1 MLAAIGGLATCTIN
15 AQTPQ
20 QYAGTGGNTYG
31 RAGRIEGSVNVP
43 VASLLDQET
52 CAFLPAPDLR
62 AKFVAIGAFD
72 KPRAI
77 TYCGGGIAAS
87 ADALVLVMLGHPDVR
102 LCDASMEEWGNDPS
116 LLMERG

>member
-15 AQTPQ
+15 AQTLQ